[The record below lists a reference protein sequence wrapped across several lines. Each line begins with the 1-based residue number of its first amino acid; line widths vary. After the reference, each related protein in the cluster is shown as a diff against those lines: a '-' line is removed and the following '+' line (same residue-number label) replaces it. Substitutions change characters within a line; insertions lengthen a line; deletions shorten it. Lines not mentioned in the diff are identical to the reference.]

1 MAEQVEQNGTN
12 RVEYNDEREWANW
25 WQSYWSDAPETP
37 RQPERTRP
45 RQRYPWRESAHEF
58 DFGGEQ

>member
-1 MAEQVEQNGTN
+1 MAEQAEQNGTS
-12 RVEYNDEREWANW
+12 RVEYNDDREWANW

-37 RQPERTRP
+37 RQPEPTRS
-45 RQRYPWRESAHEF
+45 RSSYPWRESAHEF

>member
-1 MAEQVEQNGTN
+1 MASGNEGQSQS
-12 RVEYNDEREWANW
+12 RVEYTDEREWADW
-25 WQSYWSDAPETP
+25 WQSYWSDAPERP

-45 RQRYPWRESAHEF
+45 RPRYPWRESAHEF